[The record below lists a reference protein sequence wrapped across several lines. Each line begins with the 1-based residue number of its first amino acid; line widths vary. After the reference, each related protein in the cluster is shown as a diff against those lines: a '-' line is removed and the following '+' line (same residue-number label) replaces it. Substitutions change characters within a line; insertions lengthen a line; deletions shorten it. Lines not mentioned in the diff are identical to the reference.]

1 MEITDGYM
9 LRAID
14 FAFRKSP
21 DKPHM
26 TKLKKRIL
34 KAHGVQDGYT
44 LRIFCDQNGVTE
56 NYLLER
62 VFFGGELFLLNTKYH
77 TNSNGYK
84 SDGFDERFQE
94 VRDVLFVTKPIE
106 VTWTAKD
113 IHDYVFKLWDKYGS
127 CLKGLTSKR
136 LTRKTLLKTH
146 LINCLPPIT
155 ELDIAREKQFQ
166 SFLAQIERGKGV
178 KLPRD
183 RNE

>member
-1 MEITDGYM
+1 MDKTDGYM

-26 TKLKKRIL
+26 TKFKKRIL

-44 LRIFCDQNGVTE
+44 LRIFHDQNGVTE

-62 VFFGGELFLLNTKYH
+62 VFFGGELFLLTTQYH
-77 TNSNGYK
+77 ANSNGYK
-84 SDGFDERFQE
+84 SEGYDERLDR
-94 VRDVLFVTKPIE
+94 VMDTIFVTKPMD

-113 IHDYVFKLWDKYGS
+113 IQDYVLELWDKYGT
-127 CLKGLTSKR
+127 CLKGLKSKR
-136 LTRKTLLKTH
+136 LTRRTLLKTQ

-155 ELDIAREKQFQ
+155 ELDIARERQYQ
-166 SFLAQIERGKGV
+166 SFLAQIERGEGV